1 MGSDAVRNLEYAD
14 LAAYLDTAAVRSPL
28 SRAVVGPDG
37 QSQTY
42 GELSTQADRVAALL
56 HQRGVGRGDR
66 VGLLMPKGVQSL
78 ALIFGVLRLGAAYV
92 PVDAYGSSQRAA
104 TIFEN
109 CQARIILADGKS
121 AGRLGKT
128 APALA
133 ARTLITDDRS
143 WLDRQ
148 LSGYPSYPRAQN
160 DPDRLAML
168 LYTSGSTGTPKGV
181 MITHRNAVSFA
192 EWASETFGITEDD
205 EVASH
210 APFHFDL
217 SVFDLFVTVKH
228 AACLHLIDTDL
239 AASPRHLPE
248 FIAKFGITVW
258 YSAPAILGMIA
269 EAPRPER
276 FPQNRLRLVLFA
288 GEVFPIDKL
297 RRLMRLWPAPR
308 YYNLYGP
315 TETNVCTYHPVPRE
329 IPASRTAPLTIGHA
343 CSHCDVIVV
352 DDQHRPLPTGQPG
365 FLSVSGPSVY
375 PSYWN
380 MPDRTAER
388 IFHFN
393 GRRWYNTGDIVRNTP
408 EGYQFLGRADRMVKR
423 HGHRIELDEIEH
435 SLRHNHAVKDAAVV
449 STGVAG
455 DITITAFIVAPAAAP
470 TNVELRQY
478 CHSRLARYMVPD
490 DFRLVDGLPRTSTG
504 KTDYQELGRRS
515 GTAETTRG

>member
-1 MGSDAVRNLEYAD
+1 M
-14 LAAYLDTAAVRSPL
+14 
-28 SRAVVGPDG
+28 
-37 QSQTY
+37 
-42 GELSTQADRVAALL
+42 
-56 HQRGVGRGDR
+56 
-66 VGLLMPKGVQSL
+66 
-78 ALIFGVLRLGAAYV
+78 
-92 PVDAYGSSQRAA
+92 
-104 TIFEN
+104 
-109 CQARIILADGKS
+109 
-121 AGRLGKT
+121 
-128 APALA
+128 
-133 ARTLITDDRS
+133 
-143 WLDRQ
+143 
-148 LSGYPSYPRAQN
+148 
-160 DPDRLAML
+160 
-168 LYTSGSTGTPKGV
+168 
-181 MITHRNAVSFA
+181 
-192 EWASETFGITEDD
+192 
-205 EVASH
+205 
-210 APFHFDL
+210 
-217 SVFDLFVTVKH
+217 
-228 AACLHLIDTDL
+228 
-239 AASPRHLPE
+239 HLPS
-248 FIAKFGITVW
+248 G
-258 YSAPAILGMIA
+258 
-269 EAPRPER
+269 APRDPGL
-276 FPQNRLRLVLFA
+276 PHN
-288 GEVFPIDKL
+288 
-297 RRLMRLWPAPR
+297 
-308 YYNLYGP
+308 
-315 TETNVCTYHPVPRE
+315 
-329 IPASRTAPLTIGHA
+329 PLTIGHA

-455 DITITAFIVAPAAAP
+455 DITITAFIVAPVAAP